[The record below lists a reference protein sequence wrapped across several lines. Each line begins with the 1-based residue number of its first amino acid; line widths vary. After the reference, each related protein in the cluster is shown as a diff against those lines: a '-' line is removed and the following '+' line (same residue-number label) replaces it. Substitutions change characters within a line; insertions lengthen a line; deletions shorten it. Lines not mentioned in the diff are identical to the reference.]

1 MTQLLLIEDDHVLG
15 DALTSA
21 FGEEGYGVVWHQD
34 ASQAVEAMAEN
45 LFGAVVLDINLPGEL
60 SGFDLLRQLREAGHE
75 TPIMILSARDRTR
88 DRVTGLDLGGDDYV
102 TKPFELD
109 ELMARVRALIR
120 RGQGTVGSLLSYAD
134 LVVDQEARSVRWR
147 DQPVLLSRREYA
159 MLHLLLKNVGRVI
172 SRAQM
177 EGNIYPSSKQIE
189 SNAVEV
195 HIHSIRRKIPGLAIR
210 TVRGVGYIIDRE
222 PS

>member
-15 DALTSA
+15 DALTAA
-21 FGEEGYGVVWHQD
+21 FTEEGYKVVWYQD
-34 ASQAVEAMAEN
+34 ASRALDALAEN
-45 LFGAVVLDINLPGEL
+45 LFAAVILDVNLPGDVSGLEL
-60 SGFDLLRQLREAGHE
+60 LSQVRESGNE
-75 TPIMILSARDRTR
+75 TPVMILSARDRTR

-109 ELMARVRALIR
+109 ELMARVRALVR
-120 RGQGTVGSLLSYAD
+120 RGQGAVGTQLCYAD
-134 LVVDQEARSVRWR
+134 LNIDQEARSVRWK
-147 DQPVLLSRREYA
+147 DQPVTLSRREYA
-159 MLHLLLKNVGRVI
+159 MLQLLLRNVGRVI

-177 EGNIYPSSKQIE
+177 EGSIYPSSRQIE

-195 HIHSIRRKIPGLAIR
+195 HIHSIRRKIPGLPIR

-222 PS
+222 AS